1 MTFTAVCNIENA
13 FTNPLHYLNF
23 LFRVSAAAQAQPSPT
38 QHGANERV

>member
-13 FTNPLHYLNF
+13 FTNPYYLNF